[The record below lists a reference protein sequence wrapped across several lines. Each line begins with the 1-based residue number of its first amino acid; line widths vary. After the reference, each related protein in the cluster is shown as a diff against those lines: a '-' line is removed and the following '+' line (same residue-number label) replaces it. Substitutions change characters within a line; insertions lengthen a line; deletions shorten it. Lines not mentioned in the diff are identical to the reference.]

1 MGTCNPANTATSPNR
16 TGVHTLPLRTDRTV
30 GTASSHDRGTH

>member
-1 MGTCNPANTATSPNR
+1 MGTCNPANPATSPIR
-16 TGVHTLPLRTDRTV
+16 TSAHALPLHTDRSV